1 MSKLLEIKDLHVSF
15 GSGAG
20 EVQAVKGI
28 SINIDKGE
36 TVAVVGES
44 GSGKSVTG
52 LSVLQLLPYPL
63 ASHPGGSV
71 QFNGEELIGA
81 PDARLRAIRGDRIA
95 MIFQEPLTS
104 LNPLHSVEKQI
115 NEILI
120 LHKNMNKAQARARVL
135 ELMKLVGLDE
145 LTDRLGA
152 LPHELSGGQRQR
164 VMIAM
169 ALANEPDLL
178 IADEPTTAVDVTIQ
192 AQILELLKELQKKL
206 GMALLLITHDLG
218 IVRHMAERVYVMSQ
232 GLIVEEGTASQV
244 LDTPS
249 HAYTKHLMAAEP
261 GGEPE
266 NADPNAR
273 VIMNADNLRV
283 WYPIKKGII
292 KSIVGHIKAVDGVT
306 LTVRQGHTLG
316 VVGESGSGKS
326 SLGRALLRLEK
337 SEGPILFDGQNLQE
351 LSTSKLRPLRQRMQ
365 MVFQDPFGSLSPRL
379 TVGQIVEEG
388 LLVHG
393 LGGTSSERRE
403 IISDTLTEVGL
414 EADMMG
420 RYPHEF
426 SGGQRQRISI
436 ARALVLKP
444 EFIVLDEP
452 TSALDMSVQAQIV
465 ELLREL
471 QKRNNLA
478 YLFIS
483 HDLRVVRALSHDVL
497 VMRSGKVVEQGKA
510 DTIFSSPKE
519 PYTRALLDAA
529 LNMKA
534 DETGVV
540 GR

>member
-1 MSKLLEIKDLHVSF
+1 MSKLLEIKDFHVSF

-232 GLIVEEGTASQV
+232 GLIVEEGTVSQV

-249 HAYTKHLMAAEP
+249 HAYTNHLLAAEP

>member
-218 IVRHMAERVYVMSQ
+218 IVQHMAERVYVMSQ
-232 GLIVEEGTASQV
+232 GLIVEEGTVSQV

-306 LTVRQGHTLG
+306 LTVRQGYTLG

>member
-192 AQILELLKELQKKL
+192 AQILKLLKELQKKL

-232 GLIVEEGTASQV
+232 GLIVEEGTVSQV

-306 LTVRQGHTLG
+306 LTVRQGYTLG

>member
-1 MSKLLEIKDLHVSF
+1 
-15 GSGAG
+15 
-20 EVQAVKGI
+20 
-28 SINIDKGE
+28 
-36 TVAVVGES
+36 
-44 GSGKSVTG
+44 
-52 LSVLQLLPYPL
+52 
-63 ASHPGGSV
+63 
-71 QFNGEELIGA
+71 
-81 PDARLRAIRGDRIA
+81 
-95 MIFQEPLTS
+95 
-104 LNPLHSVEKQI
+104 
-115 NEILI
+115 
-120 LHKNMNKAQARARVL
+120 
-135 ELMKLVGLDE
+135 
-145 LTDRLGA
+145 
-152 LPHELSGGQRQR
+152 
-164 VMIAM
+164 
-169 ALANEPDLL
+169 
-178 IADEPTTAVDVTIQ
+178 
-192 AQILELLKELQKKL
+192 
-206 GMALLLITHDLG
+206 
-218 IVRHMAERVYVMSQ
+218 
-232 GLIVEEGTASQV
+232 
-244 LDTPS
+244 
-249 HAYTKHLMAAEP
+249 
-261 GGEPE
+261 
-266 NADPNAR
+266 
-273 VIMNADNLRV
+273 MNADNLRV

-351 LSTSKLRPLRQRMQ
+351 LSTSELRPLRQRMQ